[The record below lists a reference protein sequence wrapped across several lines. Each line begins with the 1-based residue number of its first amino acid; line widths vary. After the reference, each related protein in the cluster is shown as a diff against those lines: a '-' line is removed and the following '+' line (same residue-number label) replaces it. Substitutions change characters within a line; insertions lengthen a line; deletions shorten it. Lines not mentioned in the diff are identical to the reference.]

1 MRTGGRTALTVRGAC
16 LAAGL
21 TFFLCFAQAESQ
33 LRVLISDETVTIK
46 ADNTSIRIVLEELSR
61 RTDLIVMSEEN
72 LDELMTVDI
81 EEPTLAEAIHRL
93 LRQKSFMLHQV
104 SHVSTRESPGTMPHG
119 RLWIFSGD
127 SGSNQ
132 HAWTIQPAL
141 RPNTPGDSESID
153 YQILA
158 LSDNGGDRADAM
170 VGFGD
175 VGSSSVVEYLRYGLY
190 DPDESVREAAIESLI
205 ELGGTES
212 IRALSVVLN
221 DPDPAMRIDAVD
233 ALGEIGGQ
241 EVIRFLQMAMTD
253 DDHTVREAAA
263 EWFTELTW
271 GHD

>member
-1 MRTGGRTALTVRGAC
+1 MRTGGKTALTVRGVC

-21 TFFLCFAQAESQ
+21 TFFFGVLQAEDN
-33 LRVLISDETVTIK
+33 LHVAISDAVVSIK
-46 ADNTSIRIVLEELSR
+46 ADNVSVKSVLEELSR
-61 RTDLIVMSEEN
+61 QAGLVVTSEDTLPDLV
-72 LDELMTVDI
+72 TVDI
-81 EEPTLAEAIHRL
+81 EEPTLAEAIYHL

-104 SHVSTRESPGTMPHG
+104 SHVSTRESPGTMPNG
-119 RLWIFSGD
+119 RLWILSDD
-127 SGSNQ
+127 SGNNQ

-141 RPNTPGDSESID
+141 RPIRVGNSEMNN

-158 LSDNGGDRADAM
+158 LSDHGRDREDAM

-175 VGSSSVVEYLRYGLY
+175 VGGRSVVEYLQYGLS

-205 ELGGTES
+205 ELGGTAS
-212 IRALSVVLN
+212 AQALSVVLN